1 MKRRHD
7 ERRRGARARVC
18 LLASLAVALAAAA
31 FSLCACAAAG
41 AGDGAQQEQQQARQQ
56 DGAEGQDGQESEN
69 QGTKADEKSAAEI
82 KAKKEQ
88 AEKDSAESKELDHD
102 PYANGIHHAEMIVA
116 GYEDTPIEIEVHSQD
131 ARRTSAL
138 FCKLANEG
146 FYDGKSIYWI
156 VKDLYARFGDRS
168 GESAGQHWVRGEYR
182 EAGID
187 NNLSL
192 RRGWIA
198 MSRTEDGYN
207 SDASSLV
214 LLLSDASYLDGK
226 YATFAKIT
234 SGIEVFDKI
243 SAHKISAR
251 TESKDAAEK
260 IELGPSGKISDE
272 TDCPVITSIRMV
284 D

>member
-1 MKRRHD
+1 MKHTRGG
-7 ERRRGARARVC
+7 RRGSTPMRVC
-18 LLASLAVALAAAA
+18 VLAMLAAVLAVAT
-31 FSLCACAAAG
+31 FTLCACTSSGGGDTTQQNQQAG
-41 AGDGAQQEQQQARQQ
+41 SEQQGGT
-56 DGAEGQDGQESEN
+56 DGQDQEN

-88 AEKDSAESKELDHD
+88 AEQDAAESKELDKD
-102 PYANGIHHAEMIVA
+102 PYANGIHHAEMIVS

-187 NNLSL
+187 NGLSL

-243 SAHKISAR
+243 SAL
-251 TESKDAAEK
+251 TETDKANGG
-260 IELGPSGKISDE
+260 IELEESGKISNE
-272 TDCPVITSIRMV
+272 EDCPVITSIRMV

>member
-1 MKRRHD
+1 MKHT
-7 ERRRGARARVC
+7 RGDKRSSAPARVC
-18 LLASLAVALAAAA
+18 VLAMLAAVLAVATFA
-31 FSLCACAAAG
+31 LCACSNGGSAT
-41 AGDGAQQEQQQARQQ
+41 QQEQQT
-56 DGAEGQDGQESEN
+56 GAEQQKDTDGQDSQDGQEQEN

-88 AEKDSAESKELDHD
+88 AEKDAAESKELDQE

-131 ARRTSAL
+131 ARRTSAM
-138 FCKLANEG
+138 FCKLAEEG

-243 SAHKISAR
+243 SAL
-251 TESKDAAEK
+251 TESDAAGEG
-260 IELGPSGKISDE
+260 IELDESGKISNE
-272 TDCPVITSIRMV
+272 EDCPIITSIRMV

>member
-1 MKRRHD
+1 MKHTRGG
-7 ERRRGARARVC
+7 RRGSTPMRVC
-18 LLASLAVALAAAA
+18 VLAMLAAVLAVAT
-31 FSLCACAAAG
+31 FTLCACTSSGGGDTTQQNQQAG
-41 AGDGAQQEQQQARQQ
+41 SEQQGGP
-56 DGAEGQDGQESEN
+56 DGQDQEN

-88 AEKDSAESKELDHD
+88 AEQDAAESKELDKD
-102 PYANGIHHAEMIVA
+102 PYANGIHHAEMIVS

-187 NNLSL
+187 NGLSL

-243 SAHKISAR
+243 SAL
-251 TESKDAAEK
+251 TETDKANGG
-260 IELGPSGKISDE
+260 IELEESGKISNE
-272 TDCPVITSIRMV
+272 EDCPVITSIRMV

>member
-1 MKRRHD
+1 MKRI
-7 ERRRGARARVC
+7 
-18 LLASLAVALAAAA
+18 LAILCICILALSLPACTGMQGENDGQQQAAQEDQE
-31 FSLCACAAAG
+31 SQEQG
-41 AGDGAQQEQQQARQQ
+41 EQEQQEA
-56 DGAEGQDGQESEN
+56 QEQEN

-88 AEKDSAESKELDHD
+88 AEKDAAELKELDKD
-102 PYANGIHHAEMIVA
+102 PYASGMHHAEMVVA
-116 GYEDTPIEIEVHSQD
+116 GYEDTPIQIEVHSD
-131 ARRTSAL
+131 EVRRTSAM
-138 FCKLANEG
+138 FCKLVQEKY
-146 FYDGKSIYWI
+146 YDGKTIYWI

-207 SDASSLV
+207 SDAASLI

-226 YATFAKIT
+226 YAAFAKIT
-234 SGIEVFDKI
+234 SGIEVFDAI
-243 SAHKISAR
+243 SAL
-251 TESKDAAEK
+251 TESDDAAEK
-260 IELGPSGKISDE
+260 IELDASGKISE
-272 TDCPVITSIRMV
+272 EEDCPVITSIRMV

>member
-1 MKRRHD
+1 MKRIL
-7 ERRRGARARVC
+7 AILCICTLA
-18 LLASLAVALAAAA
+18 LLLP
-31 FSLCACAAAG
+31 ACS
-41 AGDGAQQEQQQARQQ
+41 GAQQQGDGQQDTQQQSEQ
-56 DGAEGQDGQESEN
+56 EGRENQEQEDQEQEN

-88 AEKDSAESKELDHD
+88 AEKDAAELKELDKD
-102 PYANGIHHAEMIVA
+102 PYSSGMHHAEMVVA
-116 GYEDTPIEIEVHSQD
+116 GYEDTPIQIEIHSD
-131 ARRTSAL
+131 EARRTSAM
-138 FCKLANEG
+138 FCKLVQEKY
-146 FYDGKSIYWI
+146 YDGKTIYWI

-207 SDASSLV
+207 SDAASLI

-226 YATFAKIT
+226 YATFAKIV
-234 SGIEVFDKI
+234 SGIEVFDAI
-243 SAHKISAR
+243 SAL
-251 TESKDAAEK
+251 TESENAAEK
-260 IELGPSGKISDE
+260 IELDASGKISKE
-272 TDCPVITSIRMV
+272 EDCPVITSIRMV

>member
-1 MKRRHD
+1 MKHT
-7 ERRRGARARVC
+7 RGDKRSSAPARVC
-18 LLASLAVALAAAA
+18 VLAMLAAVLAVAA
-31 FSLCACAAAG
+31 FALCACSNESSAT
-41 AGDGAQQEQQQARQQ
+41 QQEQQT
-56 DGAEGQDGQESEN
+56 GAEQQKDTDGQDSQDGQEQEN

-88 AEKDSAESKELDHD
+88 AEKDAAESKELDQE

-131 ARRTSAL
+131 ARRTSAM
-138 FCKLANEG
+138 FCKLAEEG

-243 SAHKISAR
+243 SAL
-251 TESKDAAEK
+251 TESDAAGEG
-260 IELGPSGKISDE
+260 IELDESGKISNE
-272 TDCPVITSIRMV
+272 EDCPIITSIRMV

>member
-1 MKRRHD
+1 MQHTHGGKRRSTPM
-7 ERRRGARARVC
+7 RAC
-18 LLASLAVALAAAA
+18 ILAMLAAVLAIAA
-31 FSLCACAAAG
+31 FALCACTG
-41 AGDGAQQEQQQARQQ
+41 ADGSGQQEQQTDAAQQ
-56 DGAEGQDGQESEN
+56 EGADGQGSQDGQEQEN

-88 AEKDSAESKELDHD
+88 AEKDAAESKELDQE

-138 FCKLANEG
+138 FCKLADEG

-182 EAGID
+182 EAGIE

-214 LLLSDASYLDGK
+214 LILSDASYLDGK

-243 SAHKISAR
+243 SAL
-251 TESKDAAEK
+251 TESDTAGEG
-260 IELGPSGKISDE
+260 IELEESGKISNE
-272 TDCPVITSIRMV
+272 EDCPVITSIRMV

>member
-1 MKRRHD
+1 MKHTRGG
-7 ERRRGARARVC
+7 RRGSTPMRACV
-18 LLASLAVALAAAA
+18 LAMLAAVLAVAT
-31 FSLCACAAAG
+31 FTLCACTSSGGGDTTQQNQQAG
-41 AGDGAQQEQQQARQQ
+41 TEQQGGT
-56 DGAEGQDGQESEN
+56 DGQDQEN

-88 AEKDSAESKELDHD
+88 AEQDAAESKELDKD
-102 PYANGIHHAEMIVA
+102 PYANGIHHAEMIVS

-187 NNLSL
+187 NGLSL

-243 SAHKISAR
+243 SAL
-251 TESKDAAEK
+251 TETDKADGG
-260 IELGPSGKISDE
+260 IELEESGKISNE
-272 TDCPVITSIRMV
+272 EDCPVITSIRMV

>member
-1 MKRRHD
+1 MCALFARTCVRTRKGLVLVKRVL
-7 ERRRGARARVC
+7 AILCVC
-18 LLASLAVALAAAA
+18 LLALP
-31 FSLCACAAAG
+31 LCACAAGG
-41 AGDGAQQEQQQARQQ
+41 AQQGPQVQQEQQEDTGSQ
-56 DGAEGQDGQESEN
+56 EGQDAQEQEN

-88 AEKDSAESKELDHD
+88 AEKDAAELKELDKD
-102 PYANGIHHAEMIVA
+102 PYSSGIHHAEMVVA

-131 ARRTSAL
+131 ARRTSAM
-138 FCKLANEG
+138 FCKLADEG
-146 FYDGKSIYWI
+146 FYDGMTIYWI

-168 GESAGQHWVRGEYR
+168 GETAGQHWVRGEYR

-187 NNLSL
+187 NGLSL

-243 SAHKISAR
+243 SAL
-251 TESKDAAEK
+251 TESDEAGEG
-260 IELGPSGKISDE
+260 IELDESGKISNE
-272 TDCPVITSIRMV
+272 QDCPVITSIRMV

>member
-1 MKRRHD
+1 MKHT
-7 ERRRGARARVC
+7 RGGKRSSTPAGAC
-18 LLASLAVALAAAA
+18 ILAILAAVLAIAA
-31 FSLCACAAAG
+31 FALCACSNESSAT
-41 AGDGAQQEQQQARQQ
+41 QQEQQT
-56 DGAEGQDGQESEN
+56 GAEQQEGADGQDSQDGQEQEN

-88 AEKDSAESKELDHD
+88 AEKDAAESKELDQEL
-102 PYANGIHHAEMIVA
+102 YANGIHHAEMIVA

-131 ARRTSAL
+131 ARRTSAM
-138 FCKLANEG
+138 FCKLAEEG

-187 NNLSL
+187 NNLSM

-243 SAHKISAR
+243 SAL
-251 TESKDAAEK
+251 TESDTTGEGIKLDE
-260 IELGPSGKISDE
+260 SGKISNE
-272 TDCPVITSIRMV
+272 EDCPIITSIRMV